1 MIVIDPMMVL
11 LIQLFPFTLLLVT
24 STALH
29 VHNSTNQTWELEAV
43 GSYVIEFKPCD
54 DEIH

>member
-1 MIVIDPMMVL
+1 MMVL

-29 VHNSTNQTWELEAV
+29 VHNSTKQTWELEAV

-54 DEIH
+54 DEVH